1 MFRCPHCKK
10 TDSVKAGL
18 RKNKSGF
25 VQKYFCNECKTYFID
40 RKGFENCQTKPEL
53 IVEALDLRAKGMSFG
68 KIVMHVNQKYKINI
82 SRSAVLKWQNKFGE
96 MINHFTGSFQLSHSF
111 NAHAD
116 EVFLREKGQFG
127 DNFIFYWDIIDYDT
141 KFLIADHISYERNE
155 KEGRIVMENLKGAM
169 KKPPEKIHTD
179 NSYDYPPAIRWT
191 FGWRNVEH
199 IHFPAWKKKFK
210 NNPIERFHNTLK
222 ENYKVMRKFSNI
234 TTAKKYLD
242 FFRNYYNFIRIHTS
256 LEWQTPAQK
265 AGFGKW
271 NWYSLI
277 KAISFQE
284 ITLLMI

>member
-10 TDSVKAGL
+10 TNSAKAGL

-40 RKGFENCQTKPEL
+40 RKGFENCQTKPEI

-68 KIVMHVNQKYKINI
+68 KIVMHINQKYKLNI

-116 EVFLREKGQFG
+116 EIFLREKGQFG

-155 KEGRIVMENLKGAM
+155 TEGRAIMRNLKCAM

-179 NSYDYPPAIRWT
+179 NSYDYPSAIRWT

-222 ENYKVMRKFSNI
+222 ENYKVMRKFSKIN
-234 TTAKKYLD
+234 TAKKYLD
-242 FFRNYYNFIRIHTS
+242 FFRNYYNFIRLHKS
-256 LEWQTPAQK
+256 LAWQTPAQR

-271 NWYSLI
+271 TWYSLI
-277 KAISFQE
+277 KAIP
-284 ITLLMI
+284 I